1 MNGASLS
8 ITALKTCRSTT
19 VKPMKIWE
27 GFAPSHRNSYDIIT
41 VTIVAKER
49 NMALPDSAFVT
60 EQEYLAFEANSETKH
75 EYTGAEIIAMSG
87 ASREHN
93 LIALNISTSL
103 NSQLAQRPCEVYQSD
118 MRVQVKA
125 SGTYRYPDI
134 SVVCD
139 TPIFANTNPESLLN
153 PTVLI
158 EVLSSTT
165 AITDRIQKLREY
177 RRIPSLHEYLLI
189 SQDSPRVERYLRQD
203 DINWLYT
210 DLSGLEQK
218 LELPSIGC
226 VLQFSDIYRKVNF
239 KE

>member
-1 MNGASLS
+1 
-8 ITALKTCRSTT
+8 
-19 VKPMKIWE
+19 
-27 GFAPSHRNSYDIIT
+27 
-41 VTIVAKER
+41 
-49 NMALPDSAFVT
+49 MALPDSTFVT
-60 EQEYLAFEANSETKH
+60 EQEYLEFEQSSELKH

-103 NSQLAQRPCEVYQSD
+103 NSQLAERHCEIYQSD
-118 MRVQVKA
+118 MRVQVKS
-125 SGTYRYPDI
+125 SGSYRYPDI
-134 SVVCD
+134 SVVCGE
-139 TPIFANTNPESLLN
+139 PEFADTNPESLLN

-210 DLSGLEQK
+210 DLSGIEQK
-218 LELPSIGC
+218 LKLPSINC
-226 VLQFSDIYRKVNF
+226 VLQFSEIYRKINF
-239 KE
+239 ED